1 MSKALSGAKHP
12 AAGSGTA
19 SDPLQG
25 MSMGGGALPHRLPP
39 PRKTCPNGGLWGNNL
54 FIVLCTHYVVTFGIC
69 NSQRGQGGTE
79 HVKAAHNRLCL
90 ARFRS
95 DPEKILHAGLSPL
108 QLTACASFTYLP
120 LNVTV
125 LI

>member
-1 MSKALSGAKHP
+1 MCTLCSDLWDLQLSH
-12 AAGSGTA
+12 
-19 SDPLQG
+19 
-25 MSMGGGALPHRLPP
+25 
-39 PRKTCPNGGLWGNNL
+39 
-54 FIVLCTHYVVTFGIC
+54 
-69 NSQRGQGGTE
+69 RGQGGTE
-79 HVKAAHNRLCL
+79 RVKAAQNRLCL

-95 DPEKILHAGLSPL
+95 DPEKTLHAGLSPL